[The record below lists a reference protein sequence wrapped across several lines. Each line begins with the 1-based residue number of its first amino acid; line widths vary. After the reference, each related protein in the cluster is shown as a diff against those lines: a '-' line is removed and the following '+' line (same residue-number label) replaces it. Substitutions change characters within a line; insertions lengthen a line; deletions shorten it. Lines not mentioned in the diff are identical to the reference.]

1 MKTVNVSKENGY
13 WCMYYPNLECPV
25 QGRLKEFSFIDS
37 IKPVKE
43 DDDSRIARTMKSFM
57 TASTFLLQC
66 LASFCSSCPHL
77 RRKTYED
84 ATAETG
90 ELLSVGPAKAVP
102 IQRR

>member
-1 MKTVNVSKENGY
+1 MSEDEGY
-13 WCMYYPNLECPV
+13 RCMFYQDLECPV

-37 IKPVKE
+37 IEPVKA
-43 DDDSRIARTMKSFM
+43 DDASMMAQAMKSVM

-84 ATAETG
+84 STV
-90 ELLSVGPAKAVP
+90 SVAHLVVPKKAVP
-102 IQRR
+102 IPRRKEN